1 MTERRVPAAVLALSA
16 SHFVNDAFAGIYAP
30 LLPVFIPG
38 LGLSLAQAGAI
49 AMASQ
54 VANSAGQMVFG
65 PLADRGRAAALAIG
79 GPFLAV
85 AVLSLA
91 GIATTPMMLGMI
103 MVVGSLGSAAFHPAS
118 ASLVHRAGGR
128 SPGLAMSVHV
138 TGGAVGG
145 AFGPLIFAPY
155 VQRFGLHWTPLLA
168 VPGLLAIAWIQ
179 RSIPRDAAGAGVA
192 RAGLAALRPYAGPL
206 ALLWSAVVIRTIV
219 ALGFSTF
226 LPVLLTGRGFS
237 IGAAGG
243 IMGLYLLA
251 GSVGGLGGGPV
262 ADRFGARRVM
272 VWSLFLTVPLQLA
285 ATSLDGTLALIAL
298 MAGGFF
304 LGSTLPV
311 NVTYAHMIAPV
322 ATGTVSSLMLGVAW
336 GAGGMAVPLI
346 GLVGDT
352 LGLPRALQ
360 LIAGLPA
367 LAAALTL
374 LLPRDGTSS
383 LSR

>member
-1 MTERRVPAAVLALSA
+1 MALSA
-16 SHFVNDAFAGIYAP
+16 SHFVNDAFANIYAP
-30 LLPVFIPG
+30 LLPMFIPA

-49 AMASQ
+49 AMATQ
-54 VANSAGQMVFG
+54 VANSVGQLAFG
-65 PLADRGRAAALAIG
+65 PLADRGRAAALAIA

-91 GIATTPMMLGMI
+91 GIATSPMMLGVI

-145 AFGPLIFAPY
+145 AFGPLLFAPY
-155 VQRFGLHWTPLLA
+155 VQQFGLHWTPLLA

-179 RSIPRDAAGAGVA
+179 RAIPRETAGPGVV
-192 RAGLAALRPYAGPL
+192 RAGFAALRPYARPL
-206 ALLWSAVVIRTIV
+206 TLLWSAVVIRSVV

-237 IGAAGG
+237 IGAAGAVV
-243 IMGLYLLA
+243 GLYLLA
-251 GSVGGLGGGPV
+251 GSAGGLGGGPV

-272 VWSLFLTVPLQLA
+272 VWSLFLSVPLQLA
-285 ATSLDGTLALIAL
+285 AASLHGPAALVAL
-298 MAGGFF
+298 LLGGFF

-336 GAGGMAVPLI
+336 GAAGMAVPLV
-346 GLVGDT
+346 GLVGDA
-352 LGLPRALQ
+352 LGLTRALQ
-360 LIAGLPA
+360 LVAWLPA

-374 LLPRDGTSS
+374 LLPPDDRAAGPVTV
-383 LSR
+383 RRP